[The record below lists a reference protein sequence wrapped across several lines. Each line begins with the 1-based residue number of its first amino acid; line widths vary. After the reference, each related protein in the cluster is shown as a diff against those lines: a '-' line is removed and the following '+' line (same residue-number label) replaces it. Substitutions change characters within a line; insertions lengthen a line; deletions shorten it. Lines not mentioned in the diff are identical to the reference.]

1 MAQYTN
7 HFHADF
13 DRLLRYV
20 EDSVLQGS
28 VSASKEGGSDFDVG
42 EVRCATRVFER
53 YSVMGSNRL
62 SLCVTLFG
70 KSGDVRLSAITSGGS
85 QAVFCKINTWGEKA
99 FLDQFV
105 GQVEAYS
112 E

>member
-7 HFHADF
+7 HFNVNF
-13 DRLLRYV
+13 DRLLRYI
-20 EDSVLQGS
+20 EESVLHGS
-28 VSASKEGGSDFDVG
+28 VSASKEGGSDFEYGD
-42 EVRCATRVFER
+42 VRCATRVYER
-53 YSVMGSNRL
+53 YSWSGGNRL

-70 KSGDVRLSAITSGGS
+70 KDGDISLSAVTSGGS
-85 QAVFCKINTWGEKA
+85 QGIFCKINTWGEEA
-99 FLDQFV
+99 FLDKFI